1 MIVYLVR
8 RLGQAV
14 VVLLLVSIIV
24 FGLLHALPGGLVRA
38 QLGPKASSYA
48 VHQLTI
54 QEGLTKPLP
63 AQYGV
68 WLSNLLHGNL
78 GFAYKQE
85 TPVSTLLAEY
95 FPRTLVLAGGGLLLA
110 VVLAVPIGL
119 LQGGRRNSLLDHGM
133 SGAFLMTYSM
143 PYNLLGVILIVL
155 FGGVVFNL
163 LPAGATAYGQS
174 FGADVRVLAL
184 PVLTLALGSVA
195 YFSRYVRSSVID
207 NLGEDYVRTAR
218 AKGVSRSRIL
228 VRHVLRNSL
237 LPFVSAVGL
246 SLPTLVSGTLLVEV
260 LFAYPGMALLF
271 WDAQQNRT
279 YPLLLGIMLIVTA
292 FVVIGNL
299 LADLAYAALD
309 PRIRYV

>member
-155 FGGVVFNL
+155 FGGVVFDL